1 MKQNKFKLTT
11 AQTAIIMA
19 ILTVGG
25 KVLGF
30 LREMILANYYGTGA
44 VTDAYVMA
52 QSIANAILAGA
63 ISAAATS
70 YMPTF
75 SAKVEKDGM
84 REGDLFTSRLINLL
98 VLVSGSVFILGSV
111 FSKPLVRL
119 LANGFEGEAASLTAF
134 YLKGAFFAIV
144 FNAIVVILEAY
155 LQYGGIFLPQL
166 VLGYVQNIS
175 IIIVTVISS
184 RGSSKLLILGLV
196 IGWGFRAIGLMVL
209 SGKRGFKY
217 SADFAVTDAVKEAA
231 VLALP
236 VFIGGS
242 VNQINTLVDKT
253 LASGLDGGSVSAL
266 NYGNLIVGVI
276 SAMTVTVM
284 VTMLYPRMNQA
295 FTLGDYDRIGS
306 IAERSINLI
315 VLITVPCTFGCMLF
329 AKPAIRLIYER
340 GAFGEGSTEL
350 TSTAF
355 FYYALGLTFIA
366 IAQIITKLFYS
377 MHNTK
382 TAVKCS
388 VISMVLNVVLNLILV
403 KVMGHA
409 GLALA
414 TSIAQFCNA
423 GLLYYVFRCRYPKI
437 SLVKSP
443 KKIILTVIFS
453 AVSVGGAFFAY
464 KLMERMALSQL
475 VSLGTAVILAVA
487 VFFILIKVAGFDELK
502 IVESLLKRGKS
513 KGEE

>member
-1 MKQNKFKLTT
+1 
-11 AQTAIIMA
+11 MA

-30 LREMILANYYGTGA
+30 LREMILANYFGTGI

-52 QSIANAILAGA
+52 QSIANAVLAGV

-75 SAKVEKDGM
+75 SAKVEKDGIE
-84 REGDLFTSRLINLL
+84 EGDLFTSRLTNLL
-98 VLVSGSVFILGSV
+98 VLISGTVFILGSV
-111 FSKPLVRL
+111 FSKPLVSL
-119 LANGFEGEAASLTAF
+119 LARGFEGEAASLTSF
-134 YLKGAFFAIV
+134 YLKGAFFAII

-175 IIIVTVISS
+175 IIVVTVISA

-209 SGKRGFKY
+209 SGRRGFRY
-217 SADFAVTDAVKEAA
+217 SADFAVTGAVKEAA

-236 VFIGGS
+236 IFIGGS

-253 LASGLDGGSVSAL
+253 LASGLDQGSVSAL

-315 VLITVPCTFGCMLF
+315 VLISVPCTFGCMLY
-329 AKPAIRLIYER
+329 AKPAIRVIYER
-340 GAFGEGSTEL
+340 GAFGQGSPEL
-350 TSTAF
+350 TSAAF

-366 IAQIITKLFYS
+366 VSQIITKLFYS

-388 VISMVLNVVLNLILV
+388 VISMFVNIVLNLILV
-403 KVMGHA
+403 KVMGHS

-414 TSIAQFCNA
+414 TSIAQMCNA
-423 GLLYYVFRCRYPKI
+423 ALLYYVFRCRYPKI
-437 SLVKSP
+437 SLVRSP

-453 AVSVGGAFFAY
+453 AVSVGGSFLIYRLLERFA
-464 KLMERMALSQL
+464 LPQL
-475 VSLGTAVILAVA
+475 ISLAIAGLIAAA
-487 VFFILIKVAGFDELK
+487 AYFILVKLAGFEELE
-502 IVESLLKRGKS
+502 IVESLIKRGKS

>member
-111 FSKPLVRL
+111 FSKSLVRL

-196 IGWGFRAIGLMVL
+196 IGWGFRAIGLMAL

-350 TSTAF
+350 TSAAF